1 MNVYILHSYERLSSV
16 TGSFNGLR
24 NVLVIYFCRRQSDP
38 SCLWI
43 WKSFLNRSVSFVTST
58 HLSLRVIYLSSCY
71 LIYLITRYISFG
83 LYIQQILIPLR
94 TSHLSIYHEI
104 NCTVPKWYNFQNADR
119 SLITVGGS
127 SRTHNYQVLFDF
139 V

>member
-1 MNVYILHSYERLSSV
+1 MRVEISRNIKCLYGCQNRFKIQVIKEWRDPISKRSKPNWSLFSRKKGMNVYILHSYERLSSV

-83 LYIQQILIPLR
+83 LYIQ
-94 TSHLSIYHEI
+94 
-104 NCTVPKWYNFQNADR
+104 
-119 SLITVGGS
+119 
-127 SRTHNYQVLFDF
+127 
-139 V
+139 